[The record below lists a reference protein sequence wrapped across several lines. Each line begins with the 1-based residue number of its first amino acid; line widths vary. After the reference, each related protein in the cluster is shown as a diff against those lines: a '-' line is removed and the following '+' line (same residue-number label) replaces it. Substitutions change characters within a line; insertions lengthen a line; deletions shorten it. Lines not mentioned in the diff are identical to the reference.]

1 MSAAEPP
8 SAPTPVAVADG
19 SERSRSLLVARWAPA
34 VVWLSLPLVAGP
46 AFADALAGRSTPVVV
61 TAQVGLWAL
70 WLIGL
75 VAALAPS
82 TVSLTTMRIVFPA
95 SLLAAVAAAAAVSDH
110 AGIGASV
117 ALGTTSLATVVAL
130 WATVGFVHVNGSSY
144 GDERRF
150 PLRPPAPVVLGSME
164 VLWLV
169 MASATLSGP
178 MLLAARQWIAGAIV
192 TVLAVLVDI
201 IGVRALHQL
210 SKRWLVFVPAGIV
223 LVDRTVL
230 LDAMLTLRQRVA
242 SLGFADDRSDAYDLG
257 AGAIGVEVEL
267 RLTET
272 GDIIP
277 TPARKDRHR
286 IIDPVDVDAVRFCPT
301 RPGWVLDAA
310 RARRFTID

>member
-1 MSAAEPP
+1 MPAPEPS
-8 SAPTPVAVADG
+8 SAPTPVAAGAG
-19 SERSRSLLVARWAPA
+19 SGRSRSLVIARWAPA
-34 VVWLSLPLVAGP
+34 AVWLTLPLVAGP
-46 AFADALAGRSTPVVV
+46 AFADALADRSTSVVA
-61 TAQVGLWAL
+61 TATIGLWGL
-70 WLIGL
+70 WLVGL

-95 SLLAAVAAAAAVSDH
+95 SLLAAVGAAAAVSNH

-117 ALGTTSLATVVAL
+117 ALGTTSLATVVSL
-130 WATVGFVHVNGSSY
+130 WATVGLVFVNGSSY

-150 PLRPPAPVVLGSME
+150 PLRPPGPVVLGPME

-169 MASATLSGP
+169 MAASTLAGP
-178 MLLAARQWIAGAIV
+178 MLLAARQWVAGAIV
-192 TVLAVLVDI
+192 TVVALVVDV

-242 SLGFADDRSDAYDLG
+242 SLRLAREDSDAFDLG
-257 AGAIGVEVEL
+257 AGAIGIQVEL
-267 RLTET
+267 RLTEI

-286 IIDPVDVDAVRFCPT
+286 MIEPVDVTSVRFCPT

-310 RARRFTID
+310 RERRFTVE